1 MHAAISTSLL
11 RLCATALCVVVLP
24 TGSACAATIDDGLD
38 GMAMPENAVPLL
50 AQGPA
55 RLALEEQQPESEL
68 SASVAVVTLLGIGL
82 TGLRIRRRDA
92 NVNRDRT
99 NDSSIGRF
107 LPIHEFE

>member
-55 RLALEEQQPESEL
+55 RVALEEPQPESEL
-68 SASVAVVTLLGIGL
+68 SASVAVVTLLGFALNGVCV
-82 TGLRIRRRDA
+82 LRRERCAHR
-92 NVNRDRT
+92 
-99 NDSSIGRF
+99 G
-107 LPIHEFE
+107 

>member
-55 RLALEEQQPESEL
+55 R
-68 SASVAVVTLLGIGL
+68 VATLLGFALNGVCV
-82 TGLRIRRRDA
+82 LRRERCAHR
-92 NVNRDRT
+92 
-99 NDSSIGRF
+99 G
-107 LPIHEFE
+107 